1 MRFNRTNILVYVVIA
16 VVVLAAVFFVARNL
30 INPAYSVVVSMSA
43 YMPNSIYPFNV
54 TVFRVNVTNTGS
66 SQIKDMPLGFYV
78 NDNETHFYN
87 VTVPPHES
95 ANLNIT
101 YTFGNPGNYTFKA
114 VADPGMITKISDRQ
128 HATATISGIH
138 VNIPISPNFYT
149 PMPNGTASSNNFFAF
164 SQRGIYAAVAI
175 AQSFGLNNLT
185 SIFSNN
191 MYLGELAS
199 IINDMSGATVSYKNG
214 TTISSVWMQGSLSP
228 FWVNYSLGAYHIKA
242 NAIKKGNG
250 MMYYYSNNGTLT
262 CAFYQS
268 GWTRLLEYSNP
279 GNTVAANAC
288 SNINATYKN
297 DFNTSLVASL
307 NASHVYN
314 YTESL
319 VYKNST
325 GLGEAVTAG
334 PNNTTRLANFYQN
347 GFGTFISV
355 VTRHNRLNVS
365 ALKLN
370 CLGLVY
376 SSNSVNACSSII
388 LPVSNSIASGFN
400 MLNTTEVLPN
410 YTLTLYSIVNQTNL
424 LSAHYSAISLFNS
437 TANTLGPSAPWS
449 SAFKN
454 TCSLGSNS
462 IGCSVNGFNFS
473 TNTASISIK
482 NGMSSSVKLD
492 SIACSMYINGT
503 AEKLNETIL
512 PGASKNVTV
521 GCTTIPVPVFSA
533 FDIYNLTTGYTYG
546 GSTYT
551 LHGSLNITNFFQ
563 G

>member
-1 MRFNRTNILVYVVIA
+1 MRFNKTNILVYVVIA

-30 INPAYSVVVSMSA
+30 INPTYSVVVSMSA
-43 YMPNSIYPFNV
+43 FMPNTIYPFNV
-54 TVFRVNVTNTGS
+54 TVFKVNVTNTGS

-101 YTFGNPGNYTFKA
+101 YTFGNPGDYTFKA

-128 HATATISGIH
+128 HATAIMSGVH
-138 VNIPISPNFYT
+138 VNAPASPNFYT
-149 PMPNGTASSNNFFAF
+149 SMPNGTASSNNFFAF

-185 SIFSNN
+185 SIFPSN

-214 TTISSVWMQGSLSP
+214 TAISSVWMQGSLSP
-228 FWVNYSLGAYHIKA
+228 FWVNYSLSAYHIKA
-242 NAIKKGNG
+242 NSIKESNS
-250 MMYYYSNNGTLT
+250 MMYYYNNNGTLT

-279 GNTVAANAC
+279 GNTVSANTC
-288 SNINATYKN
+288 SNVNTKYKN

-334 PNNTTRLANFYQN
+334 PNNTTRLTNFYQN
-347 GFGTFISV
+347 SFGTFISV
-355 VTRHNRLNVS
+355 VTRHNGLNVS

-370 CLGLVY
+370 CPGLVY

-388 LPVSNSIASGFN
+388 LPASNSIASGFN
-400 MLNTTEVLPN
+400 MLNTTEITPN

-424 LSAHYSAISLFNS
+424 LSAHYSAISLLGS
-437 TANTLGPSAPWS
+437 VNTIAPSAPWS
-449 SAFKN
+449 SAFQN

-462 IGCSVNGFNFS
+462 IGCTVNNFNFS
-473 TNTASISIK
+473 TNAASISVR
-482 NGMSSSVKLD
+482 NGLNGPVRLD

-503 AEKLNETIL
+503 PEALNETIG
-512 PGASKNVTV
+512 PGASGNVTFSC
-521 GCTTIPVPVFSA
+521 GTIPVPVISA

-546 GSTYT
+546 GSSYT
-551 LHGSLNITNFFQ
+551 LHGNLNITNFFQ